1 MKKVLLIFLLV
12 FGYCSDVFSQIKFMG
27 IPIDGPKNE
36 MIAKLEKK
44 GFTPHSWVKEYE
56 ALEKQDTT
64 IKAEQ
69 RLRYNDE
76 AYWMEG
82 FFDGKKSLIIINSY
96 YGNVYRILLAFDD
109 AISDKFSA
117 FLTFNNY
124 ADKLQKKYYS
134 DKNYYNPLDYSDVIE
149 LDEKRFNLF
158 IDEENQGGVMLMMT
172 YPSSNHEYH
181 ILLEYINV
189 ANSPHGEDL

>member
-1 MKKVLLIFLLV
+1 MKKVLLICLLV
-12 FGYCSDVFSQIKFMG
+12 FGYCFNGFSQIKFMG

-36 MIAKLEKK
+36 MISKLEKK
-44 GFTPHSWVKEYE
+44 GFTSLSWVKEYE

-64 IKAEQ
+64 IKIEQ
-69 RLRYNDE
+69 SLRYNDE
-76 AYWMEG
+76 GYWMEG
-82 FFDGKKSLIIINSY
+82 FFDGKKCSLGIYSY

-117 FLTFNNY
+117 FLTFNYY

-149 LDEKRFNLF
+149 LDEKRFNF
-158 IDEENQGGVMLMMT
+158 YIDEENQGGVMLMMT
-172 YPSSNHEYH
+172 YPSSNLEYH